1 MSQWIWKFGEFEIY
15 HNLLLHNRRQQ
26 YGYPEPTVWK
36 LYTPE
41 PVVCFK
47 KSVVTDGGT
56 FRIYACGNSSVSVEY
71 PEGGLK
77 KYGGIKEVHLRPGKA
92 EICIRVGNIET
103 FPCVYVEGV
112 IESDGSWLADDL
124 TYNWESVGT
133 YECFD
138 SPIKRPEVF
147 PFAYEKVEYV
157 KREILENGILF
168 DFGGETFAR
177 TKISGLESGKVKVQ
191 FGESKEEALDSR
203 WSVIQFEDTPKG
215 GSLSYDPCAFRYI
228 FINFI
233 NHVVNES
240 VEVEAEYEY
249 LPIVYRGAFS
259 CNEEIVN
266 KVWDMAAYTFHL
278 NSREFFLDGI
288 KRDRWVWSADAYQ
301 SLFVNRYLFMNQEIE
316 KRTLIALGGKSPFKA
331 HINTIMDYSF
341 FWIISLY
348 EYYITYGDKKFLEQI
363 APQMDE
369 VIQFCKGRTDTD
381 GFMREKPGDWIFI
394 DWAPMDKAGALCGEQ
409 ILYAK
414 ALECYGDICHVLGRA
429 EQNSSA
435 QARELR
441 QSIFDKFYDKEKR
454 VFIDCYESGKA
465 SVTRQNNI
473 LAYLFLPCSKEQKE
487 AIYRN
492 VILNDEVPQIT
503 TPYFKFYENQVHC
516 LAGNGKLLEASIRD
530 YYGSMLAT
538 GATTLYEEY
547 DPNAKGTEHYA
558 MYGNPYEKSLCHAW
572 SASPIYLL
580 GNFRMGVQN
589 TGIGYETFEVRP
601 KLGDLQ
607 EFAGVVPLPVGEV
620 SVAMNKKE
628 VRVRATASG
637 GTLYIA
643 DMEIPLQNG
652 KEVIVNLDTAR

>member
-71 PEGGLK
+71 PEGELK
-77 KYGGIKEVHLRPGKA
+77 KYGGIKKVHLRPGKA

-112 IESDGSWLADDL
+112 IESDGSWLVDDL
-124 TYNWESVGT
+124 TYNWGSVGT

-147 PFAYEKVEYV
+147 PFSYEKLQYV

-191 FGESKEEALDSR
+191 FGESKEESLDSR
-203 WSVIQFEDTPKG
+203 WSVVQFEDTPKG
-215 GSLSYDPCAFRYI
+215 GRLSYDPCAFRYI

-249 LPIVYRGAFS
+249 LPLVYRGVFS

-348 EYYITYGDKKFLEQI
+348 EYYFTYGDKKFLEQI

-441 QSIFDKFYDKEKR
+441 QSIFDKFYDKEKQ